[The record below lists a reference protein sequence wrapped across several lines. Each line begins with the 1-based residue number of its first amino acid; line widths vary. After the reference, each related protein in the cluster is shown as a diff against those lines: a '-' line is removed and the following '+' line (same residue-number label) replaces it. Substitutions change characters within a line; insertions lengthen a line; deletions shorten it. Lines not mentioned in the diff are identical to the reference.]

1 MDLGWLVLNEG
12 GFWIRED
19 EAGCVWAVARWRAAA
34 GSLVIL
40 RKMRRRRREG
50 QTS

>member
-19 EAGCVWAVARWRAAA
+19 PEEDAGES
-34 GSLVIL
+34 G
-40 RKMRRRRREG
+40 G
-50 QTS
+50 GG